1 MKKKIILL
9 LIAGAMAVIM
19 STSCSNSE
27 ETSTADAK
35 EMGKTDDLNQSG
47 DLVAAAS
54 SDQLAE
60 PTEDELIIEFI
71 SSGEEDV
78 VCGIWHTQYLVGN
91 IISS

>member
-1 MKKKIILL
+1 MRKNEKKIILL

-27 ETSTADAK
+27 ETSTADAM
-35 EMGKTDDLNQSG
+35 EMEKTDDLNQSG

-60 PTEDELIIEFI
+60 PPDSLLLSLSHQERKM
-71 SSGEEDV
+71 SSVEY
-78 VCGIWHTQYLVGN
+78 GIHS
-91 IISS
+91 I